1 MSPVF
6 RWDVTRPEQLG
17 RLVDIEPPA
26 RPAYRVDPTPDF
38 GVFVDEVRRCCARVI
53 AAAGD
58 SQLVFIGRS
67 PESLFDYL
75 CGAFAETP
83 WARRLAMLNVSFRS
97 CAGHWSSLDVSAQ
110 TAIAQQFR
118 AVGVDPLGIVG
129 SHRPIALI
137 DLICNGDTFESLTT
151 LLATWAAAAGIDARA
166 MWRRLRIVGITRYY
180 PPNIAPMPWKR
191 LDWATRFRPRALKG
205 ISVPDWFWTY
215 LGDDQLKVSRSNP
228 SWCWADPSMT
238 RPPREPERGAALR
251 VASALYQR
259 ARTRGERDALVGDLV
274 VLPSVRD
281 VWCRTLV
288 AELRAVTRPKRVERA
303 FGSKWRV
310 RSSSRGAVRR

>member
-6 RWDVTRPEQLG
+6 RWDITRPEQLG
-17 RLVDIEPPA
+17 RLVDIEPPVQ
-26 RPAYRVDPTPDF
+26 PAYRVDPTPDF
-38 GVFVDEVRRCCARVI
+38 GVFADEVRRCCARVI

-75 CGAFAETP
+75 SGAFAETR

-97 CAGHWSSLDVSAQ
+97 CDGHWSDLDAAAR
-110 TAIAQQFR
+110 TAIAEQFR
-118 AVGVDPLGIVG
+118 SVGLNPLGIV
-129 SHRPIALI
+129 SSRRPIALI
-137 DLICNGDTFESLTT
+137 DLICSGDTFERLTT
-151 LLATWAAAAGIDARA
+151 LLATWAAAEGIDERA
-166 MWRRLRIVGITRYY
+166 IWRRVRIVGITRYY
-180 PPNIAPMPWKR
+180 PPDIAPTSWKR
-191 LDWATRFRPRALKG
+191 LEWAVRFRPRALEG

-259 ARTRGERDALVGDLV
+259 ARGRAERDALIADLAEHAAMRHAWYRGV
-274 VLPSVRD
+274 Q
-281 VWCRTLV
+281 
-288 AELRAVTRPKRVERA
+288 AELRAVSRPKRVERA

-310 RSSSRGAVRR
+310 RSSNHRRC

>member
-1 MSPVF
+1 MPSVF
-6 RWDVTRPEQLG
+6 RWNITRPEQLG
-17 RLVDIEPPA
+17 RLVHIEAPV

-38 GVFVDEVRRCCARVI
+38 GAFVDAVRSCCARVI

-58 SQLVFIGRS
+58 SRLVFLGRS
-67 PESLFDYL
+67 PESLYDYL
-75 CGAFAETP
+75 SGAFAETSR
-83 WARRLAMLNVSFRS
+83 ASRLAMLNVSFR
-97 CAGHWSSLDVSAQ
+97 CCDGQWSNLERAAR
-110 TAIAQQFR
+110 TAIAEQFR
-118 AVGVDPLGIVG
+118 SVALDPLGIVT

-137 DLICNGDTFESLTT
+137 DLICEGMTFGSLTT
-151 LLATWAAAAGIDARA
+151 LLATWAAAEGVDERV

-180 PPNIAPMPWKR
+180 PPRIAPSPWKQ
-191 LDWATRFRPRALKG
+191 LKWAARFRPRALKG

-251 VASALYQR
+251 AASALYQR
-259 ARTRGERDALVGDLV
+259 ARMRAERDALVAALAE
-274 VLPSVRD
+274 LPSMREA
-281 VWCRTLV
+281 WCRSLV
-288 AELRAVTRPKRVERA
+288 GELRAATRPKRVERA

-310 RSSSRGAVRR
+310 RSSNRSTVRR